1 MINLPI
7 GDTIQ
12 IYAYKHDGNIHRIW
26 RQATLLE
33 KDTNVAIFA
42 NIRTRVI
49 ESNGRNW
56 MSKEPAII
64 FFYDNLFYNVIAM
77 MKEDGIYFYCNI
89 SSPAAFDSEGLKY
102 IDYDLDVR
110 VTPDFKY
117 KILDRLEYE
126 KHAAIYHYDDKLM
139 KVLEKTL
146 KELIKKIK
154 TKQIPFNHEYI
165 LKIYE
170 QYKNKIQ

>member
-33 KDTNVAIFA
+33 KHTNIAIFA

-64 FFYDNLFYNVIAM
+64 FFYDDLFYNVIAM
-77 MKEDGIYFYCNI
+77 LKEDGIYYYCNL

-110 VTPDFKY
+110 VTPDYQY
-117 KILDRLEYE
+117 KILDRNEYE
-126 KHAAIYHYDDKLM
+126 KHSEYYHYDEKL
-139 KVLEKTL
+139 KQVLEATL
-146 KELIKKIK
+146 KDLIKKIK
-154 TKQIPFNHEYI
+154 SKQVPFNHNYI
-165 LKIYE
+165 FDIYE
-170 QYKNKIQ
+170 QHKNKI

>member
-26 RQATLLE
+26 RQATLLD
-33 KDTNVAIFA
+33 KDEHVAIFA

-49 ESNGRNW
+49 ESSGRNW

-64 FFYDNLFYNVIAM
+64 FFYDDLFYNVIAM
-77 MKEDGIYFYCNI
+77 LKEDGIYYYCNI

-110 VTPDFKY
+110 VTPDYKY
-117 KILDRLEYE
+117 KILDRYEYE
-126 KHAAIYHYDDKLM
+126 RHSEYYHYDDKLK
-139 KVLEKTL
+139 KVLEAAL
-146 KELIKKIK
+146 KDLIKKIK
-154 TKQIPFNHEYI
+154 SKKGPFNHDYI
-165 LKIYE
+165 LDIYE
-170 QYKNKIQ
+170 QNKNKI